1 MSGKR
6 FLTAAD
12 YRDWKH
18 TNGAALQVREAI
30 NQVAVMDAVVLTVI
44 QAREAGV
51 AEGDVGK
58 SVLRQFTFGTRGGVL
73 YTRDNVKRALREL
86 GLLPASQSAWGA
98 NK

>member
-1 MSGKR
+1 MSAKR

-12 YRDWKH
+12 YRDWKQ

-44 QAREAGV
+44 QAREAGI
-51 AEGDVGK
+51 AEGDIGK
-58 SVLRQFTFGTRGGVL
+58 AVLRNFTLGTRGGIL
-73 YTRDNVKRALREL
+73 YTRDNVKRSLREL
-86 GLLPASQSAWGA
+86 GLLPASQSAGGA

>member
-1 MSGKR
+1 MSAKR

-12 YRDWKH
+12 YRDWKQ
-18 TNGAALQVREAI
+18 TNGAGLQVRQAI
-30 NQVAVMDAVVLTVI
+30 NQAAVMDAVVLMVI

-58 SVLRQFTFGTRGGVL
+58 SILRQFTFGTRGGIL
-73 YTRDNVKRALREL
+73 YTRGNVKRALREL
-86 GLLPASQSAWGA
+86 GLLGGA